1 MKNKKLNFKTK
12 LKGII
17 IPILLILFTGWEK
30 YEIETPIIKPPTL
43 YSEWR
48 LKSTEHTYL
57 DINEIGPDNDTT
69 WTIYNGSTYIA
80 MQTDLD
86 FDLVTANETTW
97 DIDPNLVIVD
107 NQDSYNINGQVYPS
121 PSNNPYD
128 QCWDLNGNGYQDA
141 NEDLNGD
148 GICDVFDCG
157 PQGIIIG
164 VYNTVRVFN
173 IIKLTNG
180 ELHLEF
186 EGQYF
191 EDFDYYTTI
200 LKFERINR

>member
-1 MKNKKLNFKTK
+1 MKNLIWK
-12 LKGII
+12 
-17 IPILLILFTGWEK
+17 ILTVVSIVTSLTSCEK
-30 YEIETPIIKPPTL
+30 YELEPTTPNTPSL

-48 LKSTEHTYL
+48 LTSTQHTYL
-57 DINEIGPDNDTT
+57 DINEIGPNSDTT
-69 WTIYNGSTYIA
+69 WVIHNGSTYIA

-86 FDLVTANETTW
+86 FDLVTPNQTTW
-97 DIDPNLVIVD
+97 DITTNLVVVN

-128 QCWDLNGNGYQDA
+128 QCWDLNGNGYQDDF
-141 NEDLNGD
+141 EDINGD

-173 IIKLTNG
+173 VIKLTDG

>member
-1 MKNKKLNFKTK
+1 MKKIKNLIWFVVITCS
-12 LKGII
+12 LGIC
-17 IPILLILFTGWEK
+17 LTSCEK

-48 LKSTEHTYL
+48 LKSTQHTYL
-57 DINEIGPDNDTT
+57 DVNEIGPDSDTT

-86 FDLVTANETTW
+86 FDLVTTNETTW
-97 DIDPNLVIVD
+97 DITPDIIMVD
-107 NQDSYNINGQVYPS
+107 NSDLYNINGQVYPS

-180 ELHLEF
+180 ELYLEF

-200 LKFERINR
+200 LKFERVNR